1 MLPVSKRKSLFFF
14 KFCKK
19 KKKLSEKLK
28 NRQKTPNRHS
38 FQKVFSGQ
46 QKSPKKHQIA
56 TSGSAE
62 FKLYKLSMSMKQQLF
77 NSNS

>member
-1 MLPVSKRKSLFFF
+1 M
-14 KFCKK
+14 
-19 KKKLSEKLK
+19 SEKLK

-56 TSGSAE
+56 TSGSAGNRKVTINRWDPLQPQRLNIHLYIADE
-62 FKLYKLSMSMKQQLF
+62 NKCKLHGF
-77 NSNS
+77 HIN

>member
-1 MLPVSKRKSLFFF
+1 M
-14 KFCKK
+14 
-19 KKKLSEKLK
+19 SEKLK

-56 TSGSAE
+56 TSGSAASGPDGTKVLQKE
-62 FKLYKLSMSMKQQLF
+62 FKTWRLTDDAVPTKKMGC
-77 NSNS
+77 